1 MTCFLSVYMSM
12 FMMLGGAPVDLPRQT
27 YGFIRM
33 SENLDDLKTDQ
44 FQDNVFRGLI
54 YFEACVDK

>member
-1 MTCFLSVYMSM
+1 MSM
-12 FMMLGGAPVDLPRQT
+12 FMMWGGSPVDLPRQT

-44 FQDNVFRGLI
+44 FQDNVFTAPI
-54 YFEACVDK
+54 YFDSYLLRSINN